1 MIIIVLFALM
11 FACMA
16 AVYLAFIV
24 LMVWA
29 AITKFNDMFEGK
41 PDEPSALPA
50 HSATAVSATV
60 VTAKTGL

>member
-41 PDEPSALPA
+41 PDEPSLPA